1 LKIIDISIIVPLY
14 NEEAVFNQLIKRL
27 ISVIN
32 ETQFSCEVILIN
44 DGSSDNTASLVEKI
58 CQEIV
63 SLPIFTHF
71 KLEDQKKVIKSIKNY
86 FRYND

>member
-44 DGSSDNTASLVEKI
+44 DGSSDNTASLVENFFSEDNVYIQKI
-58 CQEIV
+58 
-63 SLPIFTHF
+63 
-71 KLEDQKKVIKSIKNY
+71 IKQ
-86 FRYND
+86 

>member
-1 LKIIDISIIVPLY
+1 MKIIDISIIVPLY

-44 DGSSDNTASLVEKI
+44 DGSSDNTASLVENFFSEDNVYIQKI
-58 CQEIV
+58 
-63 SLPIFTHF
+63 
-71 KLEDQKKVIKSIKNY
+71 IKQ
-86 FRYND
+86 